1 MADAVSTEIS
11 PRPVQGIA
19 AARLRLIIFL
29 SIAAFIVG
37 GPVAEQFFGVRTPAL
52 RSWTMFSGIG
62 LGIIDVTFA
71 TRQPDGS
78 LRPLDRFETL
88 GVRRGGK
95 LKRIESE
102 EELDTVIREL
112 CALLGPGTDLRVKAR
127 QGRRSGWQTI
137 RTDDKNACSI

>member
-1 MADAVSTEIS
+1 VTDVISTGNS
-11 PRPVQGIA
+11 VRPAGFNA
-19 AARLRLIIFL
+19 ATRLRLLIF
-29 SIAAFIVG
+29 SGIAAFIVG

-62 LGIIDVTFA
+62 LGIIDVSFA

-78 LRPLDRFETL
+78 LHPLDRFEVL

-102 EELDTVIREL
+102 EELDTVVREL
-112 CALLGPGTDLRVKAR
+112 CALLGPGTDLRVTAR

-137 RTDDKNACSI
+137 RTDATNACAI

>member
-1 MADAVSTEIS
+1 MADVVSTGIS
-11 PRPVQGIA
+11 APPAGSIA
-19 AARLRLIIFL
+19 AVRLRLAIFL
-29 SIAAFIVG
+29 GIAAFIVG

-62 LGIIDVTFA
+62 LGIIDVSFA
-71 TRQPDGS
+71 MRQPDGS
-78 LRPLDRFETL
+78 FRVIDRFEVL

-102 EELDTVIREL
+102 EELDTVVREL

-137 RTDDKNACSI
+137 RTDAKNACAI